1 MKCSVAIATY
11 NGEKY
16 IREQLLSILNQTVPV
31 DEIVVSDDGSN
42 DNTLNIIKEFHDSRI
57 VIYEESHLGVKQNFG
72 NAISKTT
79 GDIIFLADQDDVW
92 EKDKVKIIKNFF
104 QKEKNTLIVHNA
116 SIVNEELKDIKP
128 YDIYSW
134 RKSGRGFLKN
144 IIKNSYVGCCMAFK
158 KELKKYIL
166 PIPDNIEMHDQW
178 IGLINEKKLGKTL
191 FIPDKLIKYRRHND
205 NTSEMKHHSLIVMI
219 KNRTFIIKEL
229 LRRL

>member
-92 EKDKVKIIKNFF
+92 ERDKLVSGVNKIKN
-104 QKEKNTLIVHNA
+104 A
-116 SIVNEELKDIKP
+116 
-128 YDIYSW
+128 
-134 RKSGRGFLKN
+134 
-144 IIKNSYVGCCMAFK
+144 
-158 KELKKYIL
+158 
-166 PIPDNIEMHDQW
+166 
-178 IGLINEKKLGKTL
+178 
-191 FIPDKLIKYRRHND
+191 
-205 NTSEMKHHSLIVMI
+205 
-219 KNRTFIIKEL
+219 
-229 LRRL
+229 

>member
-31 DEIVVSDDGSN
+31 DEIVVSDDGSK
-42 DNTLNIIKEFHDSRI
+42 DNNLNIIKEFHDSRI

-72 NAISKTT
+72 NAIAKTT

-116 SIVNEELKDIKP
+116 SIVDEELKDIKP

-191 FIPDKLIKYRRHND
+191 FIPDKLIKYRRHNN
-205 NTSEMKHHSLIVMI
+205 NTSEMKRHSLIIMV
-219 KNRTFIIKEL
+219 KNRIFIIN
-229 LRRL
+229 